1 MKQFRKS
8 LQRCAS
14 IILISA
20 LFSCGKLSTQTASN
34 VDPVYYKSA
43 VELTRAIRQ
52 GELTSSELLEI
63 YLERIKRYNSAV
75 NAVVAMDVAKA
86 RARAV
91 QADKALARGELWG
104 PLHGLP
110 MTVKDAFE
118 VVGMP
123 ATAGDPEFKNHMP
136 TQNAIAVQRLID
148 AGAIIFGKTNMP
160 FHAKD
165 LQTFNKVYG
174 TTNNPWDL
182 TRTPGGSSGGS
193 ATALAMGFTPL
204 ELGSDI
210 AGSLRIPAH
219 FTGIYAHKPTFGV
232 VPRYGHFPPL
242 PGKVTPR
249 TMPGRPLFVAGPMA
263 RDTDDLELAMDIL
276 TTPGKSDVDVS
287 RPQLLP
293 GPQKPLQDFRVAV
306 WFTDPYPEAE
316 VDAQVMPVLL
326 NTVNQLRKA
335 GVQVDENARP
345 GIDLRESLMLF
356 LDIYYQMAKLPLPRE
371 LVMRQKK
378 MQTRWAKFFESY
390 DVLLAPVTPTA
401 AFLHDQT
408 QPKEARELMINGKHR
423 SYMASNFA
431 WTLMAVVSGLPATAA
446 PVGLSGSG
454 LPVGIQIIG
463 ANLEDRKTIAFAKE
477 LSKLVG
483 GFVAPPAYTN

>member
-1 MKQFRKS
+1 MERFHRS
-8 LQRCAS
+8 LRLCAA
-14 IILISA
+14 IILIGV
-20 LFSCGKLSTQTASN
+20 FFGCGILPPQTARRL
-34 VDPVYYKSA
+34 DPDCYKSA

-52 GELTSSELLEI
+52 GEMTSSELLDL
-63 YLERIKRYNSAV
+63 YLARIKRYNGAV
-75 NAVVAMDVAKA
+75 NAVVAMDVDKA
-86 RARAV
+86 RARAA
-91 QADKALARGELWG
+91 QADKALARGEIWG

-110 MTVKDAFE
+110 MTVKDAYE

-123 ATAGDPEFKNHMP
+123 ATAGDLEFKNHMP
-136 TQNAIAVQRLID
+136 EHNAIAVQRLID
-148 AGAIIFGKTNMP
+148 AGAIVFGKTNMP

-219 FTGIYAHKPTFGV
+219 FTGVYAHKPTFGII
-232 VPRYGHFPPL
+232 PRYGHFPPL
-242 PGKVTPR
+242 PGRVTPASMR
-249 TMPGRPLFVAGPMA
+249 LRPLFVAGPMA
-263 RDTDDLELAMDIL
+263 RSADDLKLAMDIL
-276 TTPGKSDVDVS
+276 TRPGKSDKDGS
-287 RPQLLP
+287 RPALLP
-293 GPQKPLQDFRVAV
+293 GPKKPLQDYRVAV
-306 WFTDPYPEAE
+306 WFTDPYSEAE

-326 NTVNQLRKA
+326 KAVDKLRKA
-335 GVQVDENARP
+335 GVPVDETARP
-345 GIDLRESLMLF
+345 GIDLKENLLLF
-356 LDIYYQMAKLPLPRE
+356 LDIYYQMAKLPLPGE
-371 LVMRQKK
+371 LVSRQKK
-378 MQTRWAKFFESY
+378 MQAQWEKFFENY
-390 DVLLAPVTPTA
+390 DVLLAPVTPTM
-401 AFLHDQT
+401 AFPHDQT

-446 PVGLSGSG
+446 PVGLSDSG

-463 ANLEDRKTIAFAKE
+463 ASLEDRKTIAFAKS

-483 GFVAPPAYTN
+483 GFVAPPAYRN